1 MRAAIF
7 RQGNIV
13 VGDVAEPKPGPGQV
27 LVKTIAC
34 GICGTDLH
42 ARVHAAKM
50 VAMSKFVPWR
60 VPMDLSRDVVF
71 GHEYC
76 CEVLDYGPD
85 TKRAFKPGSRV
96 VSVPRLVVNGRVEG
110 IGYSNTNVGAYAERL
125 LLSEDFLLSVPDHVS
140 SELAALTEPLSIGI
154 HAVAKAQLKG
164 DEVPLVIGCGPIG
177 LAVIAALKGKGFAP
191 IIASDYSP
199 ARRALAEKL
208 GADIVLD
215 PATTSPFKTWEE
227 HATLSPNEI
236 KTLPIAL
243 NPAAPLKP
251 AVIFECVGVPGV
263 IQSVIEGAPQSA
275 KIVVVGV
282 CMEPDTQMPM
292 YACYKELSLIYVLAC
307 TPEEFAQSLDLIAS
321 GKVDA
326 GAMISGKV
334 GLNEVAGAFAEL
346 ANPNRHTKI
355 IVEPWRA

>member
-1 MRAAIF
+1 MHAAIF

-13 VGDVAEPKPGPGQV
+13 TGEVAEPKPGPGQV
-27 LVKTIAC
+27 LAKVIAC

-50 VAMSKFVPWR
+50 VDMSKFVPWR
-60 VPMDLSRDVVF
+60 IPMDLSRDVVF

-76 CEVLDYGPD
+76 CEILDYGPG
-85 TKRAFKPGSRV
+85 TKRTLKKGSRV
-96 VSVPRLVVNGRVEG
+96 VSVPRLIVNGKAEG

-125 LLSEDFLLSVPDHVS
+125 LLSEDFLLPVPDHVS

-177 LAVIAALKGKGFAP
+177 LAVIAALKGAGLSP

-199 ARRALAEKL
+199 ARRALAQKL
-208 GADIVLD
+208 GADVVLD
-215 PATTSPFKTWEE
+215 PAQQSPFKTWEE
-227 HATLSPNEI
+227 HAALSPEEAR
-236 KTLPIAL
+236 KLPISL
-243 NPAAPLKP
+243 NPAVPRKP
-251 AVIFECVGVPGV
+251 AVIFECVGVPGI
-263 IQSVIEGAPQSA
+263 IQSVIEGAPQAA
-275 KIVVVGV
+275 KVIVVGV

-292 YACYKELSLIYVLAC
+292 YACYKELSLQYVLAC

-334 GLNEVAGAFAEL
+334 GLNEVAGAFQEL

-355 IVEPWRA
+355 LVEPWRM